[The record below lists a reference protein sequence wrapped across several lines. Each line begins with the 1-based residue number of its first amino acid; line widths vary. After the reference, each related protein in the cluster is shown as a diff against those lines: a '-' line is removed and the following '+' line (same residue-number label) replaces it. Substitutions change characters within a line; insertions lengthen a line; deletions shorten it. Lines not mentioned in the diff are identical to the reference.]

1 MNMTKTRANIWY
13 RKDKTSQPQSIA
25 LPEAIPCRKAYLQ
38 ESFSLLSDS
47 LALFSLQN
55 SLRFPCVAHCS
66 PGCFVALSL
75 PTVHWLEDMNVKAVA
90 LGKFSGSCPLPEK
103 KTQSLFRKKYAA
115 LLICLGFSW
124 LDSSGYWLIDS
135 YFFGAQLSP
144 D

>member
-1 MNMTKTRANIWY
+1 MNTTKTRANIWY
-13 RKDKTSQPQSIA
+13 RKDKMSQPQSIA

-55 SLRFPCVAHCS
+55 SRRFPCVTHCS

-103 KTQSLFRKKYAA
+103 KTLKV
-115 LLICLGFSW
+115 CLGRSMLLCLFVW
-124 LDSSGYWLIDS
+124 
-135 YFFGAQLSP
+135 ASP
-144 D
+144 GLVHRDIGL